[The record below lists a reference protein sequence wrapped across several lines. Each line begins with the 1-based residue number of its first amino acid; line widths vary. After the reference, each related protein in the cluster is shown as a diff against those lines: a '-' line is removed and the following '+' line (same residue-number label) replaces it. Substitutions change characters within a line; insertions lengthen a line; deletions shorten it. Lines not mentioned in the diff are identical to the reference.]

1 MFGFNRKDK
10 ILLFS
15 QFYSHRLLTE
25 KASAVDGAVVS
36 VADVEEA
43 VVVLNLVVQKVQ
55 ENLEDH
61 MVMAVLW
68 INRRLK

>member
-1 MFGFNRKDK
+1 LFGFNRKDK

-43 VVVLNLVVQKVQ
+43 VVVLNLVAQKVQ
-55 ENLEDH
+55 EHLDDH
-61 MVMAVLW
+61 LAMAVL
-68 INRRLK
+68 